1 MQLLCTNLDN
11 SPAADVWWGAPFTAS
26 MQAGEQ
32 RSPANRLA
40 MSVWVPQLPELVMA
54 AWKAARAGGGN
65 ESEPAGRQPHPDC

>member
-1 MQLLCTNLDN
+1 MSRRRWQARAAAVHQLATVRLQM
-11 SPAADVWWGAPFTAS
+11 SDVDAPFTAS

-54 AWKAARAGGGN
+54 AWKAAGAGGG
-65 ESEPAGRQPHPDC
+65 SE